1 MKACTAAP
9 VDEAIARSLADQFIV
24 FLETGEPP
32 AGLFQP
38 DVLCDFTMP
47 LWRIQA
53 QGPEGVVALRR
64 AGHPAPGQVVRPR
77 FDPTAT
83 GFVLEFEERWTQAGT
98 DWYCREMARADVV
111 DGAISAVS
119 VYCTG
124 DWDEALQARHACE
137 VALLRP

>member
-1 MKACTAAP
+1 MKAGTAAP
-9 VDEAIARSLADQFIV
+9 VDEAIARSLADRFIV

-38 DVLCDFTMP
+38 DVFCDFTMP

-77 FDPTAT
+77 C
-83 GFVLEFEERWTQAGT
+83 RWICRASWASAAGT
-98 DWYCREMARADVV
+98 RCGTCRICSARR
-111 DGAISAVS
+111 
-119 VYCTG
+119 
-124 DWDEALQARHACE
+124 W
-137 VALLRP
+137 